1 MRITDTHV
9 YFFTGRDVFSNF
21 YYAPFRHEGR
31 TFKWS
36 EQAIMYRKALLF
48 GATQIAKRIAMAKTP
63 QEAKQLG
70 RSRQIPFNEVI
81 WSENKMRIYEEVL
94 MDKFSIPRLKKHL
107 LEAGDRTFVEASPY
121 DRIWGCG
128 LAEDDPRIE
137 DESNWTGQNLLGQVL
152 KNVQLRIAASG
163 E

>member
-1 MRITDTHV
+1 MRITNTHV

-21 YYAPFRHEGR
+21 YYAPFNHEGK

-36 EQAIMYRKALLF
+36 EQAIMYRKAMLF
-48 GATQIAKRIAMAKTP
+48 GAGQVAKNILLAKTP

-70 RSRQIPFNEVI
+70 RSRQIPFDESI
-81 WSENKMRIYEEVL
+81 WSEHKMRIYEEVL
-94 MDKFSIPRLKKHL
+94 IDKFSVPHLKRGITDM
-107 LEAGDRTFVEASPY
+107 GDRTFAEASPY

-128 LAEDDPRIE
+128 LSEDDPRIE
-137 DESNWTGQNLLGQVL
+137 DESKWPGQNLLGKIL
-152 KNVQLRIAASG
+152 NRVQTRLTES